1 MAPRKTRTSFAER
14 FSSLTPWLAGIIFG
28 GLVNTGVMY
37 QQFQEVRK
45 TQEEVK
51 EELKQQALRLA
62 EFREKQIASLADIQ
76 VLKGN
81 IQNLDNRVLVIER
94 IFVEKPQQ
102 FQAYPQQQQ
111 GRSRQLLHWKG
122 GDLVY

>member
-111 GRSRQLLHWKG
+111 GRSR
-122 GDLVY
+122 